1 MYIILF
7 IRFVSARLIDVLSPD
22 DIILINPEL
31 IKEKFISKFLKDRP
45 PSPALLAVMQ
55 ITLLLP
61 DQYKEQAEGRGGS
74 KHQNN
79 LFLYRNWPVLVIAYF
94 QFVGMNYS
102 TSTFMITVNPLLPEF
117 FFVVFSEH
125 SLR

>member
-7 IRFVSARLIDVLSPD
+7 IRFVSARLIDVSSPD

-31 IKEKFISKFLKDRP
+31 IKEKFISKFLKTRL

-61 DQYKEQAEGRGGS
+61 DQYKEQAAGRDGS
-74 KHQNN
+74 EHQN
-79 LFLYRNWPVLVIAYF
+79 
-94 QFVGMNYS
+94 YS
-102 TSTFMITVNPLLPEF
+102 YIEIGQYW
-117 FFVVFSEH
+117 
-125 SLR
+125 